1 MSKATKSNHL
11 EEEQFMSIIENVS
24 GTHGK
29 ILVID
34 DEEDVRDIVKLQ
46 LEESGYQVLT
56 AQDGE
61 EGINLMKQGS
71 NLVQVGLI
79 ICDIRMPKVN
89 GIEAIEYIKEHAPS
103 KPIMVLTG
111 YPDTN
116 LAVSLIKKGV
126 KEYVVKP
133 VDKDV
138 LLEKVKTILSSKQDF
153 DYA

>member
-1 MSKATKSNHL
+1 M

-46 LEESGYQVLT
+46 LEESGYQVIT
-56 AQDGE
+56 AKDGE
-61 EGINLMKQGS
+61 EGINLLKQGS

-89 GIEAIEYIKEHAPS
+89 GIEAIEYIKENAPS